1 MQPQSDL
8 LIDRKRLKGQLVGW
22 RTAFLILLFF
32 ALGFHFSGSNSKN
45 PITAAGGD
53 YIAKITIEDVMLDD
67 PERDALLKEIRDDK
81 RAKAVILRLDSPGG
95 TTIAGEEIFLQ
106 LREIAKKK
114 PVVGTMRT
122 VCASACYMASLAA
135 DHVLAREGTLTGS
148 IGVLM
153 QSFEVSRLADKIGV
167 TPITV
172 KSGAY
177 KDSPSIGE
185 PFTDDQR
192 AVMDE
197 LIQDAYNRFVGMIVE
212 RRKMEDSTVRSL
224 ADGRVYTGHQAF
236 NLKLIDGIGGEDEAI
251 TWLSEKHGIN
261 KDLEIREVTPK
272 PEMGSFIDELSQ
284 KAGVK
289 IFGQR
294 AIGLDGLV
302 SIWHPSAI

>member
-22 RTAFLILLFF
+22 RTAALMLLFLF
-32 ALGFHFSGSNSKN
+32 FISQLDGSKTNVGGRVV
-45 PITAAGGD
+45 GGD
-53 YIAKITIEDVMLDD
+53 YIARITIEGVMVDD
-67 PERDALLKEIRDDK
+67 LKRDELMKKIRDDVHV
-81 RAKAVILRLDSPGG
+81 KAVIVRMDSPGG
-95 TTIAGEEIFLQ
+95 TTVGGEEVFLQ

-153 QSFEVSRLADKIGV
+153 QSFEVSRLADKLGV
-167 TPITV
+167 TSITV

-177 KDSPSIGE
+177 KDVPSMAE
-185 PFTDDQR
+185 PFTDEQR
-192 AVMDE
+192 GVVNQ
-197 LIQDAYNRFVGMIVE
+197 LIADAYDRFVSMIVE
-212 RRKMEDSTVRSL
+212 RRKMEDATVRQL

-236 NLKLIDGIGGEDEAI
+236 NLKLIDAIGGEEEALV
-251 TWLSEKHGIN
+251 WLTEKRSID
-261 KDLEIREVTPK
+261 KKLEIVDVKQEEEFQSLVDQLAQSS
-272 PEMGSFIDELSQ
+272 GI
-284 KAGVK
+284 K
-289 IFGQR
+289 IFEKSS
-294 AIGLDGLV
+294 IGLDGLV